1 MFEESVDREEATAD
15 TNLNVILLNLDHDL
29 LGAELVD
36 TLRLSHEHDLELAS
50 FGVVVDVLGEASVDG
65 ILLDGNVDSDSLLEV
80 NDVLLKRFNFDLSI
94 LKLLEKF
101 ERSLVGSVDLLLE
114 LKDVLGG
121 LVELLLKHSLLSGQL
136 GIESLRSSQLGLDV
150 LLLGNDLL
158 ERDNG
163 GLQAVNPGL
172 QLLDRNVLAVD
183 RVLRGGTQILK
194 LRLEIRDLSI
204 LGHTHLFAFGR
215 QAASYIFELGSEI
228 SSYLLTLSGQSGP
241 YLFLLLVHL
250 LLLTA
255 PLSFFSSLSLLLL
268 LELVLQSVDLV
279 DELLLVGTM
288 SLVVNLDGLRSRDD
302 VLLEL
307 NTLLLGLSE
316 SSLSA
321 LDVSD
326 VIVDD
331 VALSV
336 EALDGCLET
345 LDLNLLLGHNHLGVV
360 GLLSDDLLVL
370 SGSAEL
376 Q

>member
-1 MFEESVDREEATAD
+1 M
-15 TNLNVILLNLDHDL
+15 
-29 LGAELVD
+29 
-36 TLRLSHEHDLELAS
+36 LA
-50 FGVVVDVLGEASVDG
+50 
-65 ILLDGNVDSDSLLEV
+65 
-80 NDVLLKRFNFDLSI
+80 
-94 LKLLEKF
+94 
-101 ERSLVGSVDLLLE
+101 
-114 LKDVLGG
+114 
-121 LVELLLKHSLLSGQL
+121 
-136 GIESLRSSQLGLDV
+136 
-150 LLLGNDLL
+150 
-158 ERDNG
+158 
-163 GLQAVNPGL
+163 
-172 QLLDRNVLAVD
+172 
-183 RVLRGGTQILK
+183 
-194 LRLEIRDLSI
+194 LRLELRSYLLEIRGEVSSY
-204 LGHTHLFAFGR
+204 LFAFGR